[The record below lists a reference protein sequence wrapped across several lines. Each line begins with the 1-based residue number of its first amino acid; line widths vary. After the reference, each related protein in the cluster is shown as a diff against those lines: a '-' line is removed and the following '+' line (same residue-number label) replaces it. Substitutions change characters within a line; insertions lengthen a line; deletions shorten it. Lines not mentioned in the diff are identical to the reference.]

1 MEASRQTHRLTLAL
15 EGFIFFHPR
24 PSPRHSK
31 IPNRGKFFLFFSLS
45 RRSSSRSGQ
54 IQPLNEE
61 VVCQQADADGSSSGT
76 TLCLSVSTQ
85 GNIFSFRKSIRCT
98 MAYKSNKLLLLKQ
111 GHPEDIRAGT
121 VAVVANCQG
130 HIWSVAMCPWDQWK
144 VMSFTVYKDSFCPLE
159 DCFWFQRKP
168 RQPR

>member
-1 MEASRQTHRLTLAL
+1 MEASTQTHRLTLAL
-15 EGFIFFHPR
+15 EGFFFFTPAR
-24 PSPRHSK
+24 ARG
-31 IPNRGKFFLFFSLS
+31 IPKFPIGASCFFLFFFPLS

-85 GNIFSFRKSIRCT
+85 ANFSSFCKSIRCT
-98 MAYKSNKLLLLKQ
+98 KAYKSNKLLLLKQ

-121 VAVVANCQG
+121 VAVVANYQG
-130 HIWSVAMCPWDQWK
+130 HIWSVVMCP
-144 VMSFTVYKDSFCPLE
+144 
-159 DCFWFQRKP
+159 
-168 RQPR
+168 